1 MDGNKPSALKVRQG
15 LQEFMTQSREM
26 SFGTEFSK
34 EFFDVVNVDIELNN
48 LDLAFNNYKI
58 INLTDIHIGQWL
70 NPEYLEG
77 VVEYV
82 NTLKPDMITLTGD
95 YVSYILEGYEEDLKK
110 SFKKLKAKDG
120 KLAVLGNHD
129 HWLGASEIR
138 NILKKA
144 DVKDLSNDVYTLK
157 KSEKNDNHEKL
168 LNIAGVDS
176 YTVGADN
183 LDSVLKKLPNQG
195 AAILLAHE
203 PDFAKISSESGRFGL
218 QISGHSHGGQFI
230 IPGTNIAPFRGP
242 KSTRYPVGKYKV
254 KNIKLN
260 VATLNNYLLKRAGFP
275 FTYEEIKKSS
285 KLIKRMGFN
294 LIYKIYIG
302 LPDATK
308 LDEINTAKF
317 ICKLKPKKVEIYPVE
332 IKEKT
337 KIEKEVQNGEY
348 EQLTI
353 VQSVERAKEITYIL
367 TKKKIDV
374 EIRDE
379 EEKCKFKKKVESGI
393 WLDTIVDKIK
403 KYNVKVKEVEIEVNS
418 QNYESA
424 VGFENENIDKLKE
437 YYDVDSRV
445 VKKEEIKPGKIEIII
460 KKQFTDFLEE

>member
-1 MDGNKPSALKVRQG
+1 MEKTYIIP
-15 LQEFMTQSREM
+15 
-26 SFGTEFSK
+26 
-34 EFFDVVNVDIELNN
+34 IELKETGEKEENIFSRVAELKLHEKQITAKDITNLIEENLKEIAKNN
-48 LDLAFNNYKI
+48 VEISFVGEYFTKLDLEKQEELLSSI
-58 INLTDIHIGQWL
+58 L
-70 NPEYLEG
+70 P
-77 VVEYV
+77 
-82 NTLKPDMITLTGD
+82 
-95 YVSYILEGYEEDLKK
+95 YI
-110 SFKKLKAKDG
+110 KDG
-120 KLAVLGNHD
+120 KISNITIETMPQYITRENLKVL
-129 HWLGASEIR
+129 R
-138 NILKKA
+138 
-144 DVKDLSNDVYTLK
+144 
-157 KSEKNDNHEKL
+157 
-168 LNIAGVDS
+168 
-176 YTVGADN
+176 
-183 LDSVLKKLPNQG
+183 
-195 AAILLAHE
+195 
-203 PDFAKISSESGRFGL
+203 
-218 QISGHSHGGQFI
+218 
-230 IPGTNIAPFRGP
+230 
-242 KSTRYPVGKYKV
+242 KYKV

-424 VGFENENIDKLKE
+424 VGFENENIYKLKE

-445 VKKEEIKPGKIEIII
+445 VKKEEIKPGKLEIII

>member
-1 MDGNKPSALKVRQG
+1 MEKTYIIP
-15 LQEFMTQSREM
+15 
-26 SFGTEFSK
+26 
-34 EFFDVVNVDIELNN
+34 IELKETGEKEENIFSRVAELKLHEKQITAKDITDLIEENLKEIAKNN
-48 LDLAFNNYKI
+48 VEISFVGEYFTKLDLDKQEELLSSI
-58 INLTDIHIGQWL
+58 L
-70 NPEYLEG
+70 P
-77 VVEYV
+77 
-82 NTLKPDMITLTGD
+82 
-95 YVSYILEGYEEDLKK
+95 YI
-110 SFKKLKAKDG
+110 KDG
-120 KLAVLGNHD
+120 KISNITIETMPQYITRENLKVL
-129 HWLGASEIR
+129 R
-138 NILKKA
+138 
-144 DVKDLSNDVYTLK
+144 
-157 KSEKNDNHEKL
+157 
-168 LNIAGVDS
+168 
-176 YTVGADN
+176 
-183 LDSVLKKLPNQG
+183 
-195 AAILLAHE
+195 
-203 PDFAKISSESGRFGL
+203 
-218 QISGHSHGGQFI
+218 
-230 IPGTNIAPFRGP
+230 
-242 KSTRYPVGKYKV
+242 KYKV

-337 KIEKEVQNGEY
+337 KIEKEIQNGEY

-424 VGFENENIDKLKE
+424 VGYENENIDKLKE
-437 YYDVDSRV
+437 YYDVDSKV
-445 VKKEEIKPGKIEIII
+445 VKKEEIKPGKLEIII

>member
-1 MDGNKPSALKVRQG
+1 MEKTYIIP
-15 LQEFMTQSREM
+15 
-26 SFGTEFSK
+26 
-34 EFFDVVNVDIELNN
+34 IELKETGEKEENIFSRVAELKLHEKQITAKDITDLIEENLKEIAKNN
-48 LDLAFNNYKI
+48 VEISFVGEYFTKLDLDKQEELLSSI
-58 INLTDIHIGQWL
+58 L
-70 NPEYLEG
+70 P
-77 VVEYV
+77 
-82 NTLKPDMITLTGD
+82 
-95 YVSYILEGYEEDLKK
+95 YI
-110 SFKKLKAKDG
+110 KDG
-120 KLAVLGNHD
+120 KISNITIETMPQYITRENLKVL
-129 HWLGASEIR
+129 R
-138 NILKKA
+138 
-144 DVKDLSNDVYTLK
+144 
-157 KSEKNDNHEKL
+157 
-168 LNIAGVDS
+168 
-176 YTVGADN
+176 
-183 LDSVLKKLPNQG
+183 
-195 AAILLAHE
+195 
-203 PDFAKISSESGRFGL
+203 
-218 QISGHSHGGQFI
+218 
-230 IPGTNIAPFRGP
+230 
-242 KSTRYPVGKYKV
+242 KYKV

-424 VGFENENIDKLKE
+424 VGYENENIDKLKE
-437 YYDVDSRV
+437 YYDVDSKV
-445 VKKEEIKPGKIEIII
+445 VKKEEIKPGKLEIII

>member
-1 MDGNKPSALKVRQG
+1 MEKTYIIP
-15 LQEFMTQSREM
+15 
-26 SFGTEFSK
+26 
-34 EFFDVVNVDIELNN
+34 IELKETGEKEENIFSRVVELKLHEKQITAKDITNLIEENLKEIAKNN
-48 LDLAFNNYKI
+48 VEISFVGEYFTKLDLDKQEELLSSI
-58 INLTDIHIGQWL
+58 L
-70 NPEYLEG
+70 P
-77 VVEYV
+77 
-82 NTLKPDMITLTGD
+82 
-95 YVSYILEGYEEDLKK
+95 YI
-110 SFKKLKAKDG
+110 KDG
-120 KLAVLGNHD
+120 KISNITIETMPQYITRENLKVL
-129 HWLGASEIR
+129 R
-138 NILKKA
+138 
-144 DVKDLSNDVYTLK
+144 
-157 KSEKNDNHEKL
+157 
-168 LNIAGVDS
+168 
-176 YTVGADN
+176 
-183 LDSVLKKLPNQG
+183 
-195 AAILLAHE
+195 
-203 PDFAKISSESGRFGL
+203 
-218 QISGHSHGGQFI
+218 
-230 IPGTNIAPFRGP
+230 
-242 KSTRYPVGKYKV
+242 KYKV

-424 VGFENENIDKLKE
+424 VGYENENIDKLKE
-437 YYDVDSRV
+437 YYDVDSKV
-445 VKKEEIKPGKIEIII
+445 VKKEEIKPGKLEIII

>member
-183 LDSVLKKLPNQG
+183 LYSVLKKLPNQG

-254 KNIKLN
+254 KNMIQY
-260 VATLNNYLLKRAGFP
+260 TSR
-275 FTYEEIKKSS
+275 
-285 KLIKRMGFN
+285 
-294 LIYKIYIG
+294 G
-302 LPDATK
+302 LGTNTFWMR
-308 LDEINTAKF
+308 IN
-317 ICKLKPKKVEIYPVE
+317 CKP
-332 IKEKT
+332 
-337 KIEKEVQNGEY
+337 
-348 EQLTI
+348 
-353 VQSVERAKEITYIL
+353 EITL
-367 TKKKIDV
+367 FHLKSN
-374 EIRDE
+374 
-379 EEKCKFKKKVESGI
+379 EK
-393 WLDTIVDKIK
+393 
-403 KYNVKVKEVEIEVNS
+403 
-418 QNYESA
+418 Q
-424 VGFENENIDKLKE
+424 
-437 YYDVDSRV
+437 
-445 VKKEEIKPGKIEIII
+445 KIEII
-460 KKQFTDFLEE
+460 

>member
-1 MDGNKPSALKVRQG
+1 MEKTYIIP
-15 LQEFMTQSREM
+15 
-26 SFGTEFSK
+26 
-34 EFFDVVNVDIELNN
+34 IELKETGEKEENIFSRVAELKLHEKQITAKDITDLIEENLKEIAKNN
-48 LDLAFNNYKI
+48 VEISFVGEYFTKLDLDKQEELLSSI
-58 INLTDIHIGQWL
+58 L
-70 NPEYLEG
+70 P
-77 VVEYV
+77 
-82 NTLKPDMITLTGD
+82 
-95 YVSYILEGYEEDLKK
+95 YI
-110 SFKKLKAKDG
+110 KDG
-120 KLAVLGNHD
+120 KISNITIETMPQYITRENLKVL
-129 HWLGASEIR
+129 R
-138 NILKKA
+138 
-144 DVKDLSNDVYTLK
+144 
-157 KSEKNDNHEKL
+157 
-168 LNIAGVDS
+168 
-176 YTVGADN
+176 
-183 LDSVLKKLPNQG
+183 
-195 AAILLAHE
+195 
-203 PDFAKISSESGRFGL
+203 
-218 QISGHSHGGQFI
+218 
-230 IPGTNIAPFRGP
+230 
-242 KSTRYPVGKYKV
+242 KYKV

-337 KIEKEVQNGEY
+337 RIEKEVQNGEY

-437 YYDVDSRV
+437 YYDVDSKV
-445 VKKEEIKPGKIEIII
+445 VKKEEIKPGKLEIII

>member
-1 MDGNKPSALKVRQG
+1 MEKTYIIPIELKETGEKEENIFSRVAELKLHEKQITAKDITDLIEENLKEIAKNNVEISFVGEYFTKLDLDKQEELLSSILPYIKDRKISNITIETMPQYITRENLKVLR
-15 LQEFMTQSREM
+15 
-26 SFGTEFSK
+26 
-34 EFFDVVNVDIELNN
+34 
-48 LDLAFNNYKI
+48 
-58 INLTDIHIGQWL
+58 
-70 NPEYLEG
+70 
-77 VVEYV
+77 
-82 NTLKPDMITLTGD
+82 
-95 YVSYILEGYEEDLKK
+95 
-110 SFKKLKAKDG
+110 
-120 KLAVLGNHD
+120 
-129 HWLGASEIR
+129 
-138 NILKKA
+138 
-144 DVKDLSNDVYTLK
+144 
-157 KSEKNDNHEKL
+157 
-168 LNIAGVDS
+168 
-176 YTVGADN
+176 
-183 LDSVLKKLPNQG
+183 
-195 AAILLAHE
+195 
-203 PDFAKISSESGRFGL
+203 
-218 QISGHSHGGQFI
+218 
-230 IPGTNIAPFRGP
+230 
-242 KSTRYPVGKYKV
+242 KYKV

-374 EIRDE
+374 EIKDE
-379 EEKCKFKKKVESGI
+379 EEECKFKKKVESGI

-437 YYDVDSRV
+437 YYDLDSKV
-445 VKKEEIKPGKIEIII
+445 VKKEEIKPGKLEIII

>member
-1 MDGNKPSALKVRQG
+1 MEKTYIIP
-15 LQEFMTQSREM
+15 
-26 SFGTEFSK
+26 
-34 EFFDVVNVDIELNN
+34 IELKETGEKEENIFSRVAELKLHEKQITAKDITNLIEENLKEIAKNN
-48 LDLAFNNYKI
+48 VEISFVGEYFTKLDLDKQEELLSSI
-58 INLTDIHIGQWL
+58 L
-70 NPEYLEG
+70 P
-77 VVEYV
+77 
-82 NTLKPDMITLTGD
+82 
-95 YVSYILEGYEEDLKK
+95 YI
-110 SFKKLKAKDG
+110 KDG
-120 KLAVLGNHD
+120 KISNITIETMPQYITRENLKVL
-129 HWLGASEIR
+129 R
-138 NILKKA
+138 
-144 DVKDLSNDVYTLK
+144 
-157 KSEKNDNHEKL
+157 
-168 LNIAGVDS
+168 
-176 YTVGADN
+176 
-183 LDSVLKKLPNQG
+183 
-195 AAILLAHE
+195 
-203 PDFAKISSESGRFGL
+203 
-218 QISGHSHGGQFI
+218 
-230 IPGTNIAPFRGP
+230 
-242 KSTRYPVGKYKV
+242 KYKV

-403 KYNVKVKEVEIEVNS
+403 KYNVKVKEVEIKVNS

-437 YYDVDSRV
+437 YYDVDSKV
-445 VKKEEIKPGKIEIII
+445 VKKEEIKPGKLEIII

>member
-1 MDGNKPSALKVRQG
+1 MEKTYIIP
-15 LQEFMTQSREM
+15 
-26 SFGTEFSK
+26 
-34 EFFDVVNVDIELNN
+34 IELKETGEKEENIFSRVAELKLHEKQITAKDITDLIEENLKEIAKNN
-48 LDLAFNNYKI
+48 VEISFVGEYFTKLDLDKQEELLSSI
-58 INLTDIHIGQWL
+58 L
-70 NPEYLEG
+70 P
-77 VVEYV
+77 
-82 NTLKPDMITLTGD
+82 
-95 YVSYILEGYEEDLKK
+95 YI
-110 SFKKLKAKDG
+110 KDG
-120 KLAVLGNHD
+120 KISNITIETMPQYITRENLKVL
-129 HWLGASEIR
+129 R
-138 NILKKA
+138 
-144 DVKDLSNDVYTLK
+144 
-157 KSEKNDNHEKL
+157 
-168 LNIAGVDS
+168 
-176 YTVGADN
+176 
-183 LDSVLKKLPNQG
+183 
-195 AAILLAHE
+195 
-203 PDFAKISSESGRFGL
+203 
-218 QISGHSHGGQFI
+218 
-230 IPGTNIAPFRGP
+230 
-242 KSTRYPVGKYKV
+242 KYKV

-374 EIRDE
+374 EIKDE
-379 EEKCKFKKKVESGI
+379 EEECKFKKKVESGI

-437 YYDVDSRV
+437 YYDVDSKV
-445 VKKEEIKPGKIEIII
+445 VKKEEIKPGKLEIII

>member
-1 MDGNKPSALKVRQG
+1 MEKTYIIP
-15 LQEFMTQSREM
+15 
-26 SFGTEFSK
+26 
-34 EFFDVVNVDIELNN
+34 IELKETGEKEENIFSRVAELKLHEKQITAKDITDLIEENLKEIAKNN
-48 LDLAFNNYKI
+48 VEISFVGEYFTKLDLDKQEELLSSI
-58 INLTDIHIGQWL
+58 L
-70 NPEYLEG
+70 P
-77 VVEYV
+77 
-82 NTLKPDMITLTGD
+82 
-95 YVSYILEGYEEDLKK
+95 YI
-110 SFKKLKAKDG
+110 KDG
-120 KLAVLGNHD
+120 KI
-129 HWLGASEIR
+129 S
-138 NILKKA
+138 NITIETMPQYITRENLK
-144 DVKDLSNDVYTLK
+144 
-157 KSEKNDNHEKL
+157 
-168 LNIAGVDS
+168 
-176 YTVGADN
+176 
-183 LDSVLKKLPNQG
+183 VLKK
-195 AAILLAHE
+195 
-203 PDFAKISSESGRFGL
+203 
-218 QISGHSHGGQFI
+218 
-230 IPGTNIAPFRGP
+230 
-242 KSTRYPVGKYKV
+242 YKF

-353 VQSVERAKEITYIL
+353 IQSVERAKEIIYIL

-374 EIRDE
+374 EIKDE
-379 EEKCKFKKKVESGI
+379 EEECKFKKKVESGI

-437 YYDVDSRV
+437 YYDVDSKV
-445 VKKEEIKPGKIEIII
+445 VKKEEIKPGKLEIII

>member
-1 MDGNKPSALKVRQG
+1 MEKTYIIP
-15 LQEFMTQSREM
+15 
-26 SFGTEFSK
+26 
-34 EFFDVVNVDIELNN
+34 IELKETGEKEENIFSRVAELKLHEKQITAKDITDLIEENLKEIAKNN
-48 LDLAFNNYKI
+48 VEISFVGEYFTKLDLDKQEELLSSI
-58 INLTDIHIGQWL
+58 L
-70 NPEYLEG
+70 P
-77 VVEYV
+77 
-82 NTLKPDMITLTGD
+82 
-95 YVSYILEGYEEDLKK
+95 YI
-110 SFKKLKAKDG
+110 KDG
-120 KLAVLGNHD
+120 KISNITIETMPQYITRENLKVL
-129 HWLGASEIR
+129 R
-138 NILKKA
+138 
-144 DVKDLSNDVYTLK
+144 
-157 KSEKNDNHEKL
+157 
-168 LNIAGVDS
+168 
-176 YTVGADN
+176 
-183 LDSVLKKLPNQG
+183 
-195 AAILLAHE
+195 
-203 PDFAKISSESGRFGL
+203 
-218 QISGHSHGGQFI
+218 
-230 IPGTNIAPFRGP
+230 
-242 KSTRYPVGKYKV
+242 KYKV

-403 KYNVKVKEVEIEVNS
+403 KYNVKVKEVEIKVNS

-445 VKKEEIKPGKIEIII
+445 VKKEEIKPGKLEIII

>member
-26 SFGTEFSK
+26 SFGTEFNK

-203 PDFAKISSESGRFGL
+203 PDFTKISSESGRFGL

-254 KNIKLN
+254 KNMIQY
-260 VATLNNYLLKRAGFP
+260 TSR
-275 FTYEEIKKSS
+275 
-285 KLIKRMGFN
+285 
-294 LIYKIYIG
+294 G
-302 LPDATK
+302 LGTNTFWMR
-308 LDEINTAKF
+308 IN
-317 ICKLKPKKVEIYPVE
+317 CKP
-332 IKEKT
+332 
-337 KIEKEVQNGEY
+337 
-348 EQLTI
+348 
-353 VQSVERAKEITYIL
+353 EITL
-367 TKKKIDV
+367 FHLKSN
-374 EIRDE
+374 
-379 EEKCKFKKKVESGI
+379 EK
-393 WLDTIVDKIK
+393 
-403 KYNVKVKEVEIEVNS
+403 
-418 QNYESA
+418 Q
-424 VGFENENIDKLKE
+424 
-437 YYDVDSRV
+437 
-445 VKKEEIKPGKIEIII
+445 KIEII
-460 KKQFTDFLEE
+460 

>member
-1 MDGNKPSALKVRQG
+1 MEKTYIIP
-15 LQEFMTQSREM
+15 
-26 SFGTEFSK
+26 
-34 EFFDVVNVDIELNN
+34 IELKETGEKEENIFSRVAELKLHEKQITAKDITDLIEENLKEIAKNN
-48 LDLAFNNYKI
+48 VEISFVGEYFTKLDLDKQEELLSSI
-58 INLTDIHIGQWL
+58 L
-70 NPEYLEG
+70 P
-77 VVEYV
+77 
-82 NTLKPDMITLTGD
+82 
-95 YVSYILEGYEEDLKK
+95 YI
-110 SFKKLKAKDG
+110 KDG
-120 KLAVLGNHD
+120 KISNITIETMPQYITRENLKVL
-129 HWLGASEIR
+129 R
-138 NILKKA
+138 
-144 DVKDLSNDVYTLK
+144 
-157 KSEKNDNHEKL
+157 
-168 LNIAGVDS
+168 
-176 YTVGADN
+176 
-183 LDSVLKKLPNQG
+183 
-195 AAILLAHE
+195 
-203 PDFAKISSESGRFGL
+203 
-218 QISGHSHGGQFI
+218 
-230 IPGTNIAPFRGP
+230 
-242 KSTRYPVGKYKV
+242 KYKV

-374 EIRDE
+374 EIKDE
-379 EEKCKFKKKVESGI
+379 EEECKFKKKVESGI

-437 YYDVDSRV
+437 YYDVDSKV
-445 VKKEEIKPGKIEIII
+445 VKKEEIKPGKLEIII
-460 KKQFTDFLEE
+460 KKKFTDFLEE

>member
-1 MDGNKPSALKVRQG
+1 MEKTYIIP
-15 LQEFMTQSREM
+15 
-26 SFGTEFSK
+26 
-34 EFFDVVNVDIELNN
+34 IELKETGEKEENIFSRVAELKLHEKQITAKDITNLIEENLKEIAKNN
-48 LDLAFNNYKI
+48 VEISFVGEYFTKLDLDKQEELLSSI
-58 INLTDIHIGQWL
+58 L
-70 NPEYLEG
+70 P
-77 VVEYV
+77 
-82 NTLKPDMITLTGD
+82 
-95 YVSYILEGYEEDLKK
+95 YI
-110 SFKKLKAKDG
+110 KDG
-120 KLAVLGNHD
+120 KISNITIETIPQYITRENLKVL
-129 HWLGASEIR
+129 R
-138 NILKKA
+138 
-144 DVKDLSNDVYTLK
+144 
-157 KSEKNDNHEKL
+157 
-168 LNIAGVDS
+168 
-176 YTVGADN
+176 
-183 LDSVLKKLPNQG
+183 
-195 AAILLAHE
+195 
-203 PDFAKISSESGRFGL
+203 
-218 QISGHSHGGQFI
+218 
-230 IPGTNIAPFRGP
+230 
-242 KSTRYPVGKYKV
+242 KYRV

-424 VGFENENIDKLKE
+424 VGYENENIDKLKE
-437 YYDVDSRV
+437 YYDVDSKV
-445 VKKEEIKPGKIEIII
+445 VKKEEIKPGKLEIII

>member
-1 MDGNKPSALKVRQG
+1 MEKTYIIP
-15 LQEFMTQSREM
+15 
-26 SFGTEFSK
+26 
-34 EFFDVVNVDIELNN
+34 IELKETGEKEENIFSRVAELKLHEKQITAKDIIELIEENLKEIAKNN
-48 LDLAFNNYKI
+48 VEISFVGEYFTKLDLDKQEELLSSI
-58 INLTDIHIGQWL
+58 L
-70 NPEYLEG
+70 P
-77 VVEYV
+77 
-82 NTLKPDMITLTGD
+82 
-95 YVSYILEGYEEDLKK
+95 YI
-110 SFKKLKAKDG
+110 KDG
-120 KLAVLGNHD
+120 KISNITIETIPQYITRENLKVL
-129 HWLGASEIR
+129 R
-138 NILKKA
+138 
-144 DVKDLSNDVYTLK
+144 
-157 KSEKNDNHEKL
+157 
-168 LNIAGVDS
+168 
-176 YTVGADN
+176 
-183 LDSVLKKLPNQG
+183 
-195 AAILLAHE
+195 
-203 PDFAKISSESGRFGL
+203 
-218 QISGHSHGGQFI
+218 
-230 IPGTNIAPFRGP
+230 
-242 KSTRYPVGKYKV
+242 KYRV

-424 VGFENENIDKLKE
+424 VGYENENIDKLKE
-437 YYDVDSRV
+437 YYDVDSKV
-445 VKKEEIKPGKIEIII
+445 VKKEEIKPGKLEIII